1 MALLA
6 MRGLVPGPRPEQD
19 HPIPT
24 ERRQRGINHKPWAD
38 RSGFALGRSASATMR
53 STSRVSKILSKYPK
67 TRSAKI
73 RPGTSTHHGTVCG
86 YNVGY
91 TTWHSYTELR
101 TRNPLR
107 SGHAQQFDHLISHHK
122 FLRFP
127 SYGHWQL
134 INDANVSRYLKV
146 RNLALTK
153 IFQTSLI

>member
-1 MALLA
+1 MTKPTNLDITNKTAF
-6 MRGLVPGPRPEQD
+6 EQSVYAEF
-19 HPIPT
+19 PT
-24 ERRQRGINHKPWAD
+24 SLHEHVEHDLFYHSEDLFEGKMTMLEFETVIQLPSKCCGT
-38 RSGFALGRSASATMR
+38 SFALQS
-53 STSRVSKILSKYPK
+53 
-67 TRSAKI
+67 
-73 RPGTSTHHGTVCG
+73 STHHETVCG
-86 YNVGY
+86 CNVGY

-146 RNLALTK
+146 RNLALAK
-153 IFQTSLI
+153 IFQTSWI